1 MADETGVALP
11 VSNTYR
17 IYRRHGDSLQ
27 DLEIVTE
34 FVNIGTR
41 ELEFLRA
48 QLEKSLEPGHL
59 VELNGELV
67 RSSST
72 VANRGCETALVS
84 YATPSTADQS
94 LAPQSDSP
102 PRGAEEQL
110 RGVYE
115 QVAKTAETSLRQTQR
130 LTEMTV
136 QQHEYMFEELR
147 RLRHI
152 YEEEFSAERALL
164 RQLRAAWI
172 ESACSNEAGIEDVV
186 RFIADRFKGWNSSHA
201 SPTAAPG
208 TPHENSGEAASSAT
222 PGASKTTS

>member
-1 MADETGVALP
+1 MVDETGIALP

-17 IYRRHGDSLQ
+17 IYRRRGDSLQ

-41 ELEFLRA
+41 ELEFLRV
-48 QLEKSLEPGHL
+48 QLEESLEPGQL

-72 VANRGCETALVS
+72 VASRGSETALVS
-84 YATPSTADQS
+84 YATPSAADQS
-94 LAPQSDSP
+94 LAPQRSSP

-115 QVAKTAETSLRQTQR
+115 QVAKTAEMSLRQTQR

-208 TPHENSGEAASSAT
+208 APHQNSGDAASSTT
-222 PGASKTTS
+222 PSASKTTS

>member
-1 MADETGVALP
+1 MVDETGVALP

-17 IYRRHGDSLQ
+17 IYRRRGDSLQ

-72 VANRGCETALVS
+72 AASGEVETALVS
-84 YATPSTADQS
+84 YTTPSTTNQS
-94 LAPQSDSP
+94 LAPRSGSP

-186 RFIADRFKGWNSSHA
+186 RFIADRFKGWNSPHA

-208 TPHENSGEAASSAT
+208 TPHESSGDAASSAT
-222 PGASKTTS
+222 QNASMTTS